1 MKLAHQVRRAGM
13 TLAAACLGAGAT
25 MAAGA
30 LILGLGSA
38 PAFARQA
45 GLRPVATAAITAA
58 ITGAAPAM
66 LLRAGATA

>member
-1 MKLAHQVRRAGM
+1 M

-38 PAFARQA
+38 PAFAQQA
-45 GLRPVATAAITAA
+45 GLRPAATGAIGGATPAMPRRASATAYST
-58 ITGAAPAM
+58 
-66 LLRAGATA
+66 